1 MLVPS
6 GVVSEMTE
14 PNSRSRPYLP
24 DELCHEK
31 HCLTTINRQ
40 LLEGLVAILNREVDE
55 VEQLFVFHWHLCTA
69 LRQQVKQK
77 VEVMCFGIHDP
88 QPAQPCFACL
98 LAGLLSVEAEDFIR
112 E

>member
-1 MLVPS
+1 ML
-6 GVVSEMTE
+6 
-14 PNSRSRPYLP
+14 

-55 VEQLFVFHWHLCTA
+55 VEQLFVFHWNLCTA

-88 QPAQPCFACL
+88 QPAQPCLACL
-98 LAGLLSVEAEDFIR
+98 LDGLLSVEAEDFIR